1 MSELSCSHGVPGG
14 PWGPLGRGGTRECNE
29 QCPPPQGVANG
40 ADFGPTKRRIWSL
53 WRREPPPGQ
62 LLGTFVW
69 VTKVPRPQAK
79 STILSAQRRRGQ
91 APALPEPDA
100 TEEVWFTIQPQ

>member
-79 STILSAQRRRGQ
+79 AYQAVSAKGGGGKPNVINLRSPF
-91 APALPEPDA
+91 A
-100 TEEVWFTIQPQ
+100 